1 MASSNNALTDAQ
13 KVVRQNKKACLANLC
28 EVIHRKVTANN
39 GRMPYGYMGTFL
51 EENRKSFDW
60 LTRDII
66 NSAYTRFKKRRSE
79 FHSDREQPTIS
90 EIHLD
95 EKTSAFNSTSLSD
108 LSTSE
113 SRQYS
118 NWSSRAKGGRPS
130 GSSNSN
136 KRRRKDEII
145 AMKNDIARDYQRV
158 KASGKRAKWGEL
170 KQIIE
175 RHKIKRNL
183 EEVHIPE
190 ATIRMR
196 VQRNHSIVH
205 HDHHGGLQ
213 SPLLELDDTVVKVA
227 LMMARIRQCL
237 SPSKGL
243 ALVNSLIDNQ
253 PIQQKLIEWKRK
265 FSSNSDGTVGY
276 RYWRGLMKRN
286 KHRLVSK
293 RGQKYSLDRQNWT
306 TYHNFLHMYEHTY
319 EEMVSAGV
327 AECLTEPLW
336 VDENGN
342 ECEEEDSCGCQVK
355 YRLTHPDR
363 CFVGDEVGGNIS
375 MKGDGHAAGKLLL
388 GAPESVAYDRVSV
401 TEKRFTMIGLT
412 ALDGSPVM
420 CILIIAQK
428 VKDLSIE
435 TGIDITVN
443 PDGDPKD
450 GDHYFFNNSGPGKY
464 FPGPPTCTFRGKE
477 IPALVRWNES
487 GNITSDILVEAL
499 STLDVMKVIPR
510 NDNVKPFLQLDGHG
524 SRLELP
530 FLNYIN
536 TPEDHWVVCLGVP
549 YGTALWQVGDSK
561 EQNGA
566 FNIAFTKAKQDL
578 LKFKITKMT
587 DSSLRPTDLIPLI
600 NIAWNKSFARID
612 TNRKAIAARGW
623 NPLNYHLL
631 MDPELRATMT
641 ASEIQN
647 ESCKIILPSSMK
659 PNQVSASS
667 SSINNETSSTSDA
680 PPDSHNIETT
690 GTQQSSLNFS
700 TGVSAECLNALV
712 GSQQLMEA
720 RERIK
725 REKANGEDLATR
737 LKAAKRIT
745 AGFVWKEGT
754 NRLGKTVFEVCKEK
768 HKQKKELERKKKQKQ
783 KKDYFDLKHKADALL
798 SSGKEVSKMSNK
810 DLSTILKSLR
820 RDGDKR
826 LPTKKNEMLRTYE
839 EWKERKPL
847 EFDSDNESLSG
858 TDSEIEIDDTNVD
871 ISDRLNIESV

>member
-1 MASSNNALTDAQ
+1 
-13 KVVRQNKKACLANLC
+13 
-28 EVIHRKVTANN
+28 
-39 GRMPYGYMGTFL
+39 MPYGYMSTFL
-51 EENRKSFDW
+51 EENKRSFDW
-60 LTRDII
+60 LTRDIV
-66 NSAYTRFKKRRSE
+66 NSAYTRFKKRRLE
-79 FHSDREQPTIS
+79 FHSDCKQPTIS
-90 EIHLD
+90 EIQLD
-95 EKTSAFNSTSLSD
+95 TQTSAFSNSTSLSD
-108 LSTSE
+108 LSE
-113 SRQYS
+113 SQQHHGGSY
-118 NWSSRAKGGRPS
+118 RAKGGRPS
-130 GSSNSN
+130 GSSNGN

-145 AMKNDIARDYQRV
+145 AMKNDIARDYQKV
-158 KASGKRAKWGEL
+158 KASGKRAKKGQL

-175 RHKIKRNL
+175 WHQKKRKL
-183 EEVHIPE
+183 EDVDVPE

-213 SPLLELDDTVVKVA
+213 SPLLELDETVVNVA

-237 SPSKGL
+237 SPSRGL
-243 ALVNSLIDNQ
+243 ALVNSLINNQ
-253 PIQQKLIEWKRK
+253 PIQQRLIEWKRK
-265 FSSNSDGTVGY
+265 YSSNCDGTVGY
-276 RYWRGLMKRN
+276 KYWRGLMKRN

-319 EEMVSAGV
+319 DEMVSAGV
-327 AECLTEPLW
+327 AESLTEPIW
-336 VDENGN
+336 MDENGN
-342 ECEEEDSCGCQVK
+342 ECQEKDYCGCQVK

-388 GAPESVAYDRVSV
+388 GAPESIEYDRVSV

-435 TGIDITVN
+435 TGINITVD
-443 PDGDPKD
+443 PIGDPKD

-477 IPALVRWNES
+477 VPALVRWNES

-510 NDNVKPFLQLDGHG
+510 NDNVKPFLLLDGHG

-578 LKFKITKMT
+578 LKFKIKKMT

-600 NIAWNKSFARID
+600 NIAWNASFARKD
-612 TNRKAIAARGW
+612 TNKKAIAARGW

-631 MDPELRATMT
+631 MDPDLRATMT
-641 ASEIQN
+641 
-647 ESCKIILPSSMK
+647 
-659 PNQVSASS
+659 
-667 SSINNETSSTSDA
+667 T
-680 PPDSHNIETT
+680 
-690 GTQQSSLNFS
+690 
-700 TGVSAECLNALV
+700 AE
-712 GSQQLMEA
+712 
-720 RERIK
+720 
-725 REKANGEDLATR
+725 
-737 LKAAKRIT
+737 
-745 AGFVWKEGT
+745 
-754 NRLGKTVFEVCKEK
+754 
-768 HKQKKELERKKKQKQ
+768 
-783 KKDYFDLKHKADALL
+783 
-798 SSGKEVSKMSNK
+798 
-810 DLSTILKSLR
+810 
-820 RDGDKR
+820 
-826 LPTKKNEMLRTYE
+826 
-839 EWKERKPL
+839 
-847 EFDSDNESLSG
+847 
-858 TDSEIEIDDTNVD
+858 
-871 ISDRLNIESV
+871 